1 MAGRKRVAITGDPGT
16 AWTNSTATC
25 QWQLIVNW
33 RNSCGRC
40 VQYDRQ
46 IAVAWG
52 IPFHYGCVCRSLPVW
67 PGETAQPFVDF
78 REKIQ
83 TLDPIEQ
90 SRVMGR
96 SNLTLVQAG
105 VLTWD
110 DVITRSRILDLHESV
125 AKHRLTVDQMV
136 KAGVDPYQAQKAW
149 NTVHTPANEA
159 AAKKAAEL
167 FAKLQAAGV
176 APAEVQK
183 QVTGQL
189 AGRFFGSGAS
199 GPFAVRPPQPPPAAA
214 AAAAPPPA
222 PPVAPAAVRKAALQP
237 TASPPAPLKPKRTR
251 TEYTRFGSASEMNAW
266 GKKQSGAQ
274 LDALSPTERRA
285 ITSYTAGEHRKVNP
299 YLRGR
304 RSGASKATVE
314 LAKTLKTALNKCK
327 STDAFI
333 AYRGVKEARKAGIN
347 LAKIRPGDTIQDSA
361 VVSTSLSKARAVE
374 FAATGTNPVV
384 LEIQM
389 PSGTRGAY
397 LNARELSAFEAEV
410 EWLLPPGSGKFRVLG
425 TRTEGGRTIIEVRL
439 IK

>member
-136 KAGVDPYQAQKAW
+136 KAGVDPYQRRRPG
-149 NTVHTPANEA
+149 TPS
-159 AAKKAAEL
+159 
-167 FAKLQAAGV
+167 
-176 APAEVQK
+176 
-183 QVTGQL
+183 T
-189 AGRFFGSGAS
+189 R
-199 GPFAVRPPQPPPAAA
+199 
-214 AAAAPPPA
+214 
-222 PPVAPAAVRKAALQP
+222 QP
-237 TASPPAPLKPKRTR
+237 TKQRLRRRRNCSP
-251 TEYTRFGSASEMNAW
+251 SS
-266 GKKQSGAQ
+266 
-274 LDALSPTERRA
+274 RRQ
-285 ITSYTAGEHRKVNP
+285 EWHQQ
-299 YLRGR
+299 
-304 RSGASKATVE
+304 RSRS
-314 LAKTLKTALNKCK
+314 
-327 STDAFI
+327 
-333 AYRGVKEARKAGIN
+333 R
-347 LAKIRPGDTIQDSA
+347 
-361 VVSTSLSKARAVE
+361 
-374 FAATGTNPVV
+374 
-384 LEIQM
+384 
-389 PSGTRGAY
+389 
-397 LNARELSAFEAEV
+397 
-410 EWLLPPGSGKFRVLG
+410 
-425 TRTEGGRTIIEVRL
+425 
-439 IK
+439 